1 MTFEEMDLILQ
12 KMVIAQREFQEE
24 VRTIVRSNDRTIQA
38 MLDQTA
44 TERLKRDEE
53 RTEHQSRI
61 QLLEANNQILASTQ
75 QGVAALLGSIDED
88 RPTIL
93 RKLNTIEQKTDSIL
107 DRLSSTWPKLAEWS
121 SGVGNY
127 SRLYYD

>member
-12 KMVIAQREFQEE
+12 KMVVSQREFQEE

-44 TERLKRDEE
+44 TERLRRDEE
-53 RTEHQSRI
+53 RVEHQSRI
-61 QLLEANNQILASTQ
+61 QLLEANNQILDRTQ

-107 DRLSSTWPKLAEWS
+107 DRLSST
-121 SGVGNY
+121 
-127 SRLYYD
+127 

>member
-12 KMVIAQREFQEE
+12 KIVISQREFQEE

-38 MLDQTA
+38 ILDQTA
-44 TERLKRDEE
+44 TDRLKRDEE
-53 RTEHQSRI
+53 RAEHERRI
-61 QLLEANNQILASTQ
+61 QLLEANNQILANTQ

-93 RKLNTIEQKTDSIL
+93 RKLNTIEQKTDSID
-107 DRLSSTWPKLAEWS
+107 DRLSP
-121 SGVGNY
+121 N
-127 SRLYYD
+127 

>member
-12 KMVIAQREFQEE
+12 KMVVAQREFQEE

-44 TERLKRDEE
+44 TERLRRDEE
-53 RTEHQSRI
+53 RVEHQSRI

-107 DRLSSTWPKLAEWS
+107 DRLPST
-121 SGVGNY
+121 
-127 SRLYYD
+127 

>member
-12 KMVIAQREFQEE
+12 KMVVSQREFQEE
-24 VRTIVRSNDRTIQA
+24 VRTIVRSNDRTIEA

-44 TERLKRDEE
+44 TERLRRDEE
-53 RTEHQSRI
+53 RAEHQSRI

-107 DRLSSTWPKLAEWS
+107 DRLSA
-121 SGVGNY
+121 N
-127 SRLYYD
+127 

>member
-12 KMVIAQREFQEE
+12 KMVVSQREFQEE

-44 TERLKRDEE
+44 TERLRRDEE
-53 RTEHQSRI
+53 RVEHQSRI
-61 QLLEANNQILASTQ
+61 QLLEANNQILDRTQ
-75 QGVAALLGSIDED
+75 QGVAALLGSIVED

-107 DRLSSTWPKLAEWS
+107 DRLSST
-121 SGVGNY
+121 
-127 SRLYYD
+127 